1 MEGKTWICNLISVP
15 QITRFLLGQAII
27 SSKINPHD
35 GSKKKKRSYG
45 KIKSN
50 ICVQNIAIYSNSLA

>member
-1 MEGKTWICNLISVP
+1 MEGKTRICNLISVP
-15 QITRFLLGQAII
+15 QITRFLLGEAII
-27 SSKINPHD
+27 SSKIDPHD

-50 ICVQNIAIYSNSLA
+50 IFVFKITKQQLA